1 MVIAELKEVHYTYPD
16 GTRALSGV
24 SISVEGGEVVC
35 LVGPNG
41 AGKSTILMILD
52 ALIFPQKGEVY
63 LFGNRITSKNAP
75 LVRSRIGL
83 LFQNPDDM
91 LFNPTVIEEVSFA
104 LLSRGL
110 SREEAVKRAERELAL
125 LRLESL
131 RDRIPH
137 RLSYGQRR
145 LISFA
150 SVLVTD
156 PDLLLLDEPTSNLD
170 KRNKAAMLS
179 RLKEFFANKKGEWGA
194 VIATQDEDLEE
205 VCSRTV
211 YIEDGKTIT

>member
-1 MVIAELKEVHYTYPD
+1 VVIAELKEVHYTYPD

-24 SISVEGGEVVC
+24 SISVESGEVVC

-52 ALIFPQKGEVY
+52 APIFPQKGEVY
-63 LFGNRITSKNAP
+63 LFGNRITSKNAS
-75 LVRSRIGL
+75 LARSRIGL

-91 LFNPTVIEEVSFA
+91 LFNPTVIEEVSFS

-110 SREEAVKRAERELAL
+110 SREEAFRRAERELAL
-125 LRLESL
+125 LGLESL

-145 LISFA
+145 LVSFA

-179 RLKEFFANKKGEWGA
+179 RLKK
-194 VIATQDEDLEE
+194 ILCQ
-205 VCSRTV
+205 
-211 YIEDGKTIT
+211 